1 MRDVFEYFKFLREA
15 KKSAAALKASELG
28 YVHQSHGIYLDT
40 KTGKYYKS
48 ENGQLVPHEM
58 KVAGERGSGAEEEP
72 QGKGQPSLDQFQQQA
87 AKRTDLGSDV
97 DTESPMEDPEVRD
110 HMILLMAKAKGRRN
124 WEQIDA
130 ISRKTYIAQATV
142 EYDAMLARKA
152 AEAQAAVA
160 EPEPEPVSYTHLT
173 LPTNREV

>member
-1 MRDVFEYFKFLREA
+1 MRDVFEYFKFLSEA
-15 KKSAAALKASELG
+15 KKSAAAQKAAELG

-40 KTGKYYKS
+40 KNGKYYKS

-58 KVAGERGSGAEEEP
+58 KVAGERGEGGEE
-72 QGKGQPSLDQFQQQA
+72 GSKKTLDQFNKDSSVAGAVNQA

-110 HMILLMAKAKGRRN
+110 HMILLMAKAKGRRS

-142 EYDAMLARKA
+142 EYDAMLARS
-152 AEAQAAVA
+152 
-160 EPEPEPVSYTHLT
+160 PVRPHVLD
-173 LPTNREV
+173 R